1 MLLGNAECVFAV
13 VGEEHTIAGLA
24 LFHAADDLVAVATKD
39 IDLGTGT
46 VGTEPATI
54 SSDFLVV
61 AVGVGLAVGRHA
73 QVHFDLGQLRRWT
86 VVPYRLCRIRV
97 RFDVER
103 TPADLWTATV
113 DGDVPGGL
121 VVVSDLDRE
130 VSL

>member
-13 VGEEHTIAGLA
+13 VGEEHAIAGFA
-24 LFHAADDLVAVATKD
+24 LLHAADDLVAVATEDVD
-39 IDLGTGT
+39 ILAAAIGA
-46 VGTEPATI
+46 EPATVY
-54 SSDFLVV
+54 SDVLVV

-73 QVHFDLGQLRRWT
+73 QVHFNLGKLRRWA